1 MPDVRVNKIEKSK
14 VEKNKVRKNRIRRFC
29 FSVCLLVSLALFT
42 TACGKRQDETVTD
55 DIRIVT
61 GEELDSDTAS
71 GEETGT
77 SSDAE
82 SSEAQ
87 RNDKTTE
94 SGETS
99 QDVEASDSAEAAK
112 STGMTQESDSAQA
125 AKATGSMQEADSA
138 QAAKATGSMQEPDS
152 AQATKTIESARTSG
166 STESAQASKSAESTQ
181 PSESTGT
188 ANSSE
193 STQPSN
199 PTGVTGKHIIAIDAG
214 HQAKGNKE
222 KEPLGPGSSQMKA
235 KVSSGTR
242 GVATG
247 VYEYELNLTI
257 AQALKTELENRGYQI
272 VMIRESHDVDISN
285 KERAEMANA
294 SGAEIFLRIHANGS
308 EKASVNGTMTI
319 CNTASSPFNA
329 SIHDDS
335 KRLSQEVL
343 DHMLATM
350 GSNSRGVWETDTMSG
365 INWCTIPVTII
376 EMGYMSN
383 EDEDKRMQQ
392 PDYQEKIV
400 EGIADG
406 VDAYFG

>member
-14 VEKNKVRKNRIRRFC
+14 VEKNKVRKNRIRRNRIRRSC

-42 TACGKRQDETVTD
+42 TACGKRQDGTVTD

-125 AKATGSMQEADSA
+125 AK
-138 QAAKATGSMQEPDS
+138 
-152 AQATKTIESARTSG
+152 TIESARTSG

-188 ANSSE
+188 ANPSE

-285 KERAEMANA
+285 KERAEMANT

>member
-1 MPDVRVNKIEKSK
+1 MRVNKIEKSK

-42 TACGKRQDETVTD
+42 TACGNRQDGTVTD

-125 AKATGSMQEADSA
+125 AK
-138 QAAKATGSMQEPDS
+138 
-152 AQATKTIESARTSG
+152 TIESARTSG

-188 ANSSE
+188 ANPSE

-285 KERAEMANA
+285 KERAEMANT

-350 GSNSRGVWETDTMSG
+350 GSNSRGVWETDIMSG